1 MHRGKHLIFFFP
13 PRLLLCWF
21 RAYSAFAVCFLDD
34 IPTAL
39 AVTDGM
45 VDTGFWVDMYINFNL
60 CLRVEGVLV
69 KDRKVITMAYLKGW
83 FLLDFVSTFP
93 FDTVIKAI
101 TGEAG
106 RSMGLLQ
113 TIRLLKIAKVGRV
126 LQLSKVAKR
135 LMAHSGL
142 SFGTQTFLALLVK
155 ILLLVHLVACGWR
168 LTASLAGDDTVTWLN
183 DQQPANADDDTVN
196 DRRLANADAESVF
209 LVYRQA
215 ILFGLKLL
223 KCYTFPTINPTT
235 DSEYAFAVV
244 GNVFCTGRAH
254 LRSSILTF

>member
-1 MHRGKHLIFFFP
+1 MI
-13 PRLLLCWF
+13 
-21 RAYSAFAVCFLDD
+21 
-34 IPTAL
+34 
-39 AVTDGM
+39 
-45 VDTGFWVDMYINFNL
+45 DTGFWVDMYINFNL

-106 RSMGLLQ
+106 RSMGLLR

-142 SFGTQTFLALLVK
+142 SFGTQTFLALLVR

-183 DQQPANADDDTVN
+183 DTQLANADEDSA
-196 DRRLANADAESVF
+196 LANADAESVF
-209 LVYRQA
+209 LVYRHA

-223 KCYTFPTINPTT
+223 KCYAFPTITPTT